1 MFDIG
6 WSELVVIAVVA
17 LIAIGPKELP
27 GVLRMIGQWMG
38 KARKMAAEF
47 QGQFQEAM
55 REAEMA
61 DLKKSFDEVKEAAT
75 GFTSG
80 SLMTSLE
87 KDVGNALRID
97 DVDKPA
103 ASTAD
108 APATDAS
115 TASKTDALMTSNVDA
130 LMTSNVD
137 ALMTSNVDALM
148 TSNVDASMTS
158 NVDASTSP
166 GVPIP
171 ETFTEAD
178 ARAAASQPLAI
189 VQEFQSPPAQEAQPA
204 PAKPQVATDA
214 KAS

>member
-38 KARKMAAEF
+38 KARKMASEF

-61 DLKKSFDEVKEAAT
+61 DLKKSFEEVREAAANLKH
-75 GFTSG
+75 GNV
-80 SLMTSLE
+80 MTSLQ
-87 KDVGNALRID
+87 KDVTDALNID
-97 DVDKPA
+97 GVDKAA
-103 ASTAD
+103 ASTDTPEID
-108 APATDAS
+108 A
-115 TASKTDALMTSNVDA
+115 TATSNVDA
-130 LMTSNVD
+130 PTTSNVD
-137 ALMTSNVDALM
+137 AAATPKVDALA
-148 TSNVDASMTS
+148 TSKVDA
-158 NVDASTSP
+158 P
-166 GVPIP
+166 EVPIP

-178 ARAAASQPLAI
+178 AQALASQPLAI
-189 VQEFQSPPAQEAQPA
+189 TREVQPQSM
-204 PAKPQVATDA
+204 PQDSRPENPDVLKDA

>member
-27 GVLRMIGQWMG
+27 GVLRMVGQWMG

-80 SLMTSLE
+80 NVMTSLE

-97 DVDKPA
+97 DIDKPV
-103 ASTAD
+103 AS
-108 APATDAS
+108 ATDTPAIEAPV
-115 TASKTDALMTSNVDA
+115 TPTTPEM
-130 LMTSNVD
+130 
-137 ALMTSNVDALM
+137 
-148 TSNVDASMTS
+148 
-158 NVDASTSP
+158 
-166 GVPIP
+166 PIP
-171 ETFTEAD
+171 ETFTEAM
-178 ARAAASQPLAI
+178 AHSAAIEPLAI
-189 VQEFQSPPAQEAQPA
+189 TREIQPA
-204 PAKPQVATDA
+204 PQDTTPATPDVLKDA

>member
-6 WSELVVIAVVA
+6 WSEFLVIAVVA

-75 GFTSG
+75 GFTG
-80 SLMTSLE
+80 ANVMTELQ
-87 KDVGNALRID
+87 KDV
-97 DVDKPA
+97 
-103 ASTAD
+103 
-108 APATDAS
+108 
-115 TASKTDALMTSNVDA
+115 TDALAIDKPVDA
-130 LMTSNVD
+130 QV
-137 ALMTSNVDALM
+137 
-148 TSNVDASMTS
+148 ASAIGEPVTPTEP
-158 NVDASTSP
+158 AAPTP
-166 GVPIP
+166 Q
-171 ETFTEAD
+171 TFVEAE
-178 ARAAASQPLAI
+178 AHRAANEPLAI
-189 VQEFQSPPAQEAQPA
+189 VSEVQPA
-204 PAKPQVATDA
+204 PQAPADAPKEA

>member
-27 GVLRMIGQWMG
+27 GVLRMVGQWMG

-75 GFTSG
+75 GFTSNNI
-80 SLMTSLE
+80 MTSLE
-87 KDVGNALRID
+87 KDVGKALDID
-97 DVDKPA
+97 GIDKPA
-103 ASTAD
+103 ASATET
-108 APATDAS
+108 PAIEPPVMPTTPEVS
-115 TASKTDALMTSNVDA
+115 
-130 LMTSNVD
+130 
-137 ALMTSNVDALM
+137 
-148 TSNVDASMTS
+148 
-158 NVDASTSP
+158 
-166 GVPIP
+166 IP

-178 ARAAASQPLAI
+178 AHTAASEPLAI
-189 VQEFQSPPAQEAQPA
+189 TREAQAPPVTQDAA
-204 PAKPQVATDA
+204 PAAPDLLKDA

>member
-27 GVLRMIGQWMG
+27 GVLRMVGQWMG

-61 DLKKSFDEVKEAAT
+61 DLKKTFDEVKEAAT
-75 GFTSG
+75 GFTDG
-80 SLMTSLE
+80 NVMTSLQ
-87 KDVGNALRID
+87 KDVGDALRID
-97 DVDKPA
+97 DIDKPA
-103 ASTAD
+103 VS
-108 APATDAS
+108 ATDTPAIS
-115 TASKTDALMTSNVDA
+115 GTDTPAIEPPVIPTTPA
-130 LMTSNVD
+130 
-137 ALMTSNVDALM
+137 
-148 TSNVDASMTS
+148 
-158 NVDASTSP
+158 P
-166 GVPIP
+166 PIP

-178 ARAAASQPLAI
+178 AHAAAMEPLAI
-189 VQEFQSPPAQEAQPA
+189 TREVQPQPA
-204 PAKPQVATDA
+204 PQDITPAAPDILKDA